1 MNAAIEGRIT
11 HVNGNVIQGWAFNPR
26 APQTRWIVA
35 IYSHDQL
42 LGLAQAN
49 AFHAQAPGDGQHGFS
64 LLLDDAQLDAAH
76 TLELCIA
83 NHPDNTLDQ
92 LTLPSH
98 NIDTG
103 HGDTSAHVT
112 WQPGLLLSGWL
123 VESSAPHQPL
133 DVTVYA
139 RGNPIAKATPT
150 RWINHQGTQVQ
161 AGFQLSLP
169 FWLANGEC
177 HTLQVIDSRGREL
190 TGSPLTVQEY
200 SSGLNAWLNTLV
212 PTLPSA
218 TQTLIT
224 QQLKRY
230 ERWLPRAVGLD
241 EYPQWLK
248 AFAADID
255 TKAPTQAEKN
265 MPTLGIL
272 WLGHAPKSVL
282 ETLSKLPGITLTH
295 AVASSTAQQH
305 SDTYQAILA
314 ELTATCSVVTQL
326 HGDDRLDPAA
336 LQQAW
341 HTLATT
347 PHAQL
352 VYTDFDMPGAT
363 PEAPRLPALLPAYDP
378 ERQWAQDYIGGGVC
392 LVRSALLQQAEH
404 PATHPAEFSH
414 AALDALR
421 RANHPDTS
429 VYHLP
434 LIARHRAEPWPQAS
448 VEQAERLQARLAR
461 QAPLAQLSINADYP
475 ALYRVT
481 RSLDHWPDVTLVI
494 PTRDALALLKRCV
507 DTIAELTDYPGCV
520 TLLVVNNHSQTPET
534 IDYLAQLQKRPPQ
547 PMGRGKEQEVAGK
560 GQLHFDV
567 LDYPHPFNYASIN
580 NAAVEHAQSELVG
593 LVNNDIEAL
602 DAGWLCTMAAQLMRS
617 GIGAV
622 GAKLLWPN
630 GMVQHGGVIGG
641 QYGGLAGHVGNT
653 WHDDDAGYLGMNQF
667 TQRFSM
673 VTAACLLLRKT
684 DYQAVGG
691 LNAREFPVGFNDVDL
706 CLKLR
711 RRGLNVVWTPNA
723 RLIHAE
729 SATRGTD
736 EAPEKAARAQREMRA
751 LRERWGTALLNDPA
765 YHPGLAL
772 DVYTAPFTGLAL
784 PPRSR
789 RARSNQLPL

>member
-1 MNAAIEGRIT
+1 MNAAVEGRLT
-11 HVNGNVIQGWAFNPR
+11 HVNGNVIQGWAFSPQS
-26 APQTRWIVA
+26 PQTRWVVA
-35 IYSHDQL
+35 MYAHDQL
-42 LGLAQAN
+42 LGLAHAN

-76 TLELCIA
+76 ALVLCVA
-83 NHPDNTLDQ
+83 NQPDTPLDQ
-92 LTLPSH
+92 LTLPPPHTNATHS
-98 NIDTG
+98 DA
-103 HGDTSAHVT
+103 SAHVA

-123 VESSAPHQPL
+123 VEPSTPHQPL
-133 DVTVYA
+133 DVSVYA
-139 RGNPIAKATPT
+139 QGNPIATGTPT
-150 RWINHQGTQVQ
+150 RWINHHGAQVQ

-169 FWLANGEC
+169 LWLADGER

-200 SSGLNAWLNTLV
+200 PSGLNAWLNTLV
-212 PTLPSA
+212 PTLPRA
-218 TQTLIT
+218 AHALVT
-224 QQLKRY
+224 QQLARY
-230 ERWLPRAVGLD
+230 ERWLPRAVGMA
-241 EYPQWLK
+241 EYPQWLQT
-248 AFAADID
+248 FATD
-255 TKAPTQAEKN
+255 TNASTPAEKN
-265 MPTLGIL
+265 LPTLGIL
-272 WLGHAPKSVL
+272 WLDHAPEPLPESL
-282 ETLSKLPGITLTH
+282 TELPGITLTH
-295 AVASSTAQQH
+295 AVASSEAQQH
-305 SDTYQAILA
+305 GDTYKELLA
-314 ELTATCSVVTQL
+314 ELATTCSAVTQL
-326 HGDDRLDPAA
+326 HGNDQLDPAA

-341 HTLATT
+341 QTLATT

-363 PEAPRLPALLPAYDP
+363 PEAPRQPALLPAYDP
-378 ERQWAQDYIGGGVC
+378 ERQWAQDYIGSGFC
-392 LVRSALLQQAEH
+392 LVRSTLLQQAEH

-414 AALDALR
+414 AALEALHQ
-421 RANHPDTS
+421 AGHPDTS

-434 LIARHRAEPWPQAS
+434 LVARHRAGPWLQAS
-448 VEQAERLQARLAR
+448 AEQAKRLQARLAR
-461 QAPLAQLSINADYP
+461 QAPLAELSINADYP

-481 RSLDHWPDVTLVI
+481 RTLDHWPDVTLVI

-520 TLLVVNNHSQTPET
+520 TLLVVNNNSQTPEALE
-534 IDYLAQLQKRPPQ
+534 YLTQLRKRPPQ
-547 PMGRGKEQEVAGK
+547 SLGPGKAQPDERQ

-593 LVNNDIEAL
+593 LVNNDVEAL
-602 DAGWLCTMAAQLMRS
+602 HADWLCAMAAQLMHS
-617 GIGAV
+617 STGAV

-653 WHDDDAGYLGMNQF
+653 WHADDTGYLGMNQL

-711 RRGLNVVWTPNA
+711 RRGLSIVWTPNA

-729 SATRGTD
+729 SATRGSD

-765 YHPGLAL
+765 YHPGLSL

-789 RARSNQLPL
+789 RARNNQLPL